1 MKDVESTFR
10 PNQNF
15 TALLYKETINSTT
28 EVEAQC
34 DKFVKDVGEDSPN
47 LIYTFLRNILI
58 RE

>member
-1 MKDVESTFR
+1 M
-10 PNQNF
+10 
-15 TALLYKETINSTT
+15 YKETTNSTT

-47 LIYTFLRNILI
+47 SVYTFLRNILI